1 MTVSLSKMGYK
12 KNIFIFSIFKE
23 DEHSEGRGAP
33 SRQFEERSLIKD
45 FLKNRKSQDSIAES
59 SRSALL
65 PKIVTNNLEGE
76 SPGKLSKE
84 DKTKI
89 DEKVRRN
96 LERIE
101 KNVAGTIRTLF
112 DSSLLVL
119 ENHMFYL
126 LEKSERTDYLNKLME
141 SVEKV

>member
-1 MTVSLSKMGYK
+1 LS
-12 KNIFIFSIFKE
+12 
-23 DEHSEGRGAP
+23 
-33 SRQFEERSLIKD
+33 
-45 FLKNRKSQDSIAES
+45 
-59 SRSALL
+59 
-65 PKIVTNNLEGE
+65 PKILTSIVEGE
-76 SPGKLSKE
+76 SPGKQTKE
-84 DKTKI
+84 DKSKI

-101 KNVAGTIRTLF
+101 SNVAGTIRTLF

-141 SVEKV
+141 SVEKVRGLAI